1 MYGLCLDGIFVVK
14 KEIKRLLGSFFLF
27 LVGLIFAIFS
37 PFGNRPT
44 LQKTL
49 LLLLQNLRE
58 EAFST
63 FTLHN
68 TPYWVDE
75 RERRGLQRARDGK
88 SETRVCVSSVV
99 RSKERERERSC
110 TAAYYY

>member
-1 MYGLCLDGIFVVK
+1 VK

-27 LVGLIFAIFS
+27 FSWIDFCDFFAFL
-37 PFGNRPT
+37 GNRP
-44 LQKTL
+44 LKNSL
-49 LLLLQNLRE
+49 RLLLQNLRE

-75 RERRGLQRARDGK
+75 RERGEDFREHATGKVKRGFACPP
-88 SETRVCVSSVV
+88 SCV
-99 RSKERERERSC
+99 RKRERERSC
-110 TAAYYY
+110 TAAYYYQ

>member
-1 MYGLCLDGIFVVK
+1 MID
-14 KEIKRLLGSFFLF
+14 FFF
-27 LVGLIFAIFS
+27 
-37 PFGNRPT
+37 FGNRPT
-44 LQKTL
+44 LCKKL
-49 LLLLQNLRE
+49 FSPSFLQNFYELE

-63 FTLHN
+63 FTLHS
-68 TPYWVDE
+68 TPSILRCYWVDE

-88 SETRVCVSSVV
+88 IKTRVCVSSVV